1 MIAYDNNLMLGQS
14 IELLTETL
22 SNVFLDL
29 FQFPMVVIQTRQYCN
44 TIIKNKCVSMQDYII
59 MLTCTIAGHIKN
71 SNFQG
76 PRKVSQK
83 NAYFSPLFAASQK
96 KLAYCGIISI
106 QQNDVCS
113 AWSPKQTGYVQAQS
127 RTTCM
132 MLVSELTEA
141 YLNVSFWQQ
150 TSVTTWQ
157 LCTIHSARAA
167 VFLLCKTVLV
177 RMQYSQ

>member
-1 MIAYDNNLMLGQS
+1 MLGQS

-29 FQFPMVVIQTRQYCN
+29 FQFPMVVIQTWQYCN
-44 TIIKNKCVSMQDYII
+44 TIIKNKCVSMQDYLI
-59 MLTCTIAGHIKN
+59 MLTCTIEKQQF
-71 SNFQG
+71 S
-76 PRKVSQK
+76 RSQK
-83 NAYFSPLFAASQK
+83 SIPEKCIFNPLFAASQK

-106 QQNDVCS
+106 QQNNVCS

-141 YLNVSFWQQ
+141 YLHVSFWQQ

>member
-1 MIAYDNNLMLGQS
+1 MFGQS

-22 SNVFLDL
+22 NNVFLDL

-44 TIIKNKCVSMQDYII
+44 TIIKNKCFYARLSYNANMYYSRSHQ
-59 MLTCTIAGHIKN
+59 KQQF
-71 SNFQG
+71 S
-76 PRKVSQK
+76 RSQK
-83 NAYFSPLFAASQK
+83 SIPEKCIFSPLFAASQK
-96 KLAYCGIISI
+96 KLAYCGIVSI
-106 QQNDVCS
+106 QQHHVCS

-141 YLNVSFWQQ
+141 YLHVSFWQQ

-177 RMQYSQ
+177 RMQYSQR